1 MASAET
7 AHKRPETSP
16 LREDRPEWSNPELKE
31 LGNLR
36 DFVRTGHAY
45 GKSVLVTDGNA
56 MAGGESM
63 P

>member
-1 MASAET
+1 MERSGKSLGQGVRKAAWQ
-7 AHKRPETSP
+7 RPK
-16 LREDRPEWSNPELKE
+16 LDE

-45 GKSVLVTDGNA
+45 GKSVLTDDGNA

-63 P
+63 PQMN

>member
-1 MASAET
+1 MERSGNSAGRGVRKAAWKT
-7 AHKRPETSP
+7 PT
-16 LREDRPEWSNPELKE
+16 LDE

-45 GKSVLVTDGNA
+45 GKSVLTDDGNA

-63 P
+63 PQMG